1 MRAAVLDDV
10 RIQYFRQT
18 RNIGATANF
27 EFVLEK
33 SNGKYFFWMA
43 DDDLCDKYFVEKIVS
58 ALEQDSNL
66 VLCGCDV
73 TVIDESD
80 QFLESIKLD
89 SIRPNGNWLLTRKL
103 FFCYPTSNIFFCI
116 YGIARTEILK
126 KCGGLYKFAW
136 KGLAT
141 NSEVTFLARLSRAGK
156 IAAIPEYLK
165 LYRRHPNSV
174 YHREINTISKFD
186 AFMLR
191 LTIRISLCWLAL
203 SAQGSIAKRLPLLNA
218 VLMSSIQ
225 SIRLPESV
233 LRIIPKSLRESIKFH
248 ASKLL
253 HLWR

>member
-1 MRAAVLDDV
+1 MDSQKPVAKHNDTQPLVSVGIPTFNRPQGLHRALQCIREQTYKNTQIIVSDNCTPGEEINNQMRAAVLDDV

-156 IAAIPEYLK
+156 IAVLM
-165 LYRRHPNSV
+165 
-174 YHREINTISKFD
+174 TIS
-186 AFMLR
+186 A
-191 LTIRISLCWLAL
+191 
-203 SAQGSIAKRLPLLNA
+203 
-218 VLMSSIQ
+218 
-225 SIRLPESV
+225 
-233 LRIIPKSLRESIKFH
+233 
-248 ASKLL
+248 
-253 HLWR
+253 